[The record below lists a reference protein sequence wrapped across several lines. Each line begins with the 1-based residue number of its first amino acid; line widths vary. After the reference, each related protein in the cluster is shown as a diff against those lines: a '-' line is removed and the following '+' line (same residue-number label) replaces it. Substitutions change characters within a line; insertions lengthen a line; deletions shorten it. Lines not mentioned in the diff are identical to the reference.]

1 MKLFRPLWS
10 NLKPLTE
17 EKGVERIKHLPVL
30 AKEITAM
37 LEPRDGQYFIDMTFG
52 GGGHTKHLLS
62 TQKKMTIFALD
73 RDPAAFQRAIVLAK
87 DVAAK
92 ENGQKVIPLLGRFSE
107 LSTLMRNLKAP
118 THFLDGAIMD
128 LGTSSFQFEEGLR
141 GFSLR
146 ANGPLDMRMDA
157 DRFPNMPTAADVVNT
172 LGAEDLAKIFKTYG
186 EEKYAMK
193 VAQAIID
200 SRFMMK
206 SLRTTQELATLVG
219 NILGG
224 ERHDSLGRSAHPATK
239 VFQAL
244 RIFVNNEMNE
254 INYGIDLVSRYLKR
268 SEHCPET
275 EDANELV
282 TEERANG
289 GLLAAISFHSL
300 EDKIVKGKF
309 VGQEPTKAERNT
321 IAYEL
326 PELGLPAS
334 AQKKQQ
340 KTWKFYQKRIS
351 YPSENEIN
359 LNPRSRSA
367 KLRFGLRMNA

>member
-1 MKLFRPLWS
+1 MKLFRPLWTH
-10 NLKPLTE
+10 LKPLAE
-17 EKGVERIKHLPVL
+17 EKSVDKIKHLPVL
-30 AKEITAM
+30 AKEITQI

-52 GGGHTKHLLS
+52 GGGHTKYLLS
-62 TQKKMTIFALD
+62 THKKITIFALD

-87 DVAAK
+87 DVDAK

-107 LSTLMRNLKAP
+107 LSTLMGKLKVP
-118 THFLDGAIMD
+118 KHFVDGAIMD
-128 LGTSSFQFEEGLR
+128 LGASSFQFEEGPR

-172 LGAEDLAKIFKTYG
+172 LGAEELAKIFKTYG

-193 VAQAIID
+193 VAQTIID

-219 NILGG
+219 NVLGG
-224 ERHDSLGRSAHPATK
+224 ERYDQLGRSAHPATK

-254 INYGIDLVSRYLKR
+254 ISHGIDTVSRYLKR
-268 SEHCPET
+268 SEHT
-275 EDANELV
+275 QTDDDNDLV
-282 TEERANG
+282 TEDRAKG
-289 GLLAAISFHSL
+289 GLLGVISFHSL

-309 VGQEPTKAERNT
+309 VGLKPTKAEKNT
-321 IAYEL
+321 IAYERPDL
-326 PELGLPAS
+326 EPVIERER
-334 AQKKQQ
+334 
-340 KTWKFYQKRIS
+340 KTWKFYQTRII
-351 YPSENEIN
+351 YPSENEVN

-367 KLRFGLRMNA
+367 KLRFGVRLNDA

>member
-10 NLKPLTE
+10 NLKPLAE
-17 EKGVERIKHLPVL
+17 ERGVDRIKHLPVL
-30 AKEITAM
+30 AKEITAI
-37 LEPRDGQYFIDMTFG
+37 LEPRDGQYLIDMTFG

-62 TQKKMTIFALD
+62 TQKKITIFALD

-92 ENGQKVIPLLGRFSE
+92 GNGQKIIPLLGRFSE
-107 LSTLMRNLKAP
+107 LATLMRNLKAP

-128 LGTSSFQFEEGLR
+128 LGTSSFQFEEGPR

-146 ANGPLDMRMDA
+146 TNGPLDMRMDA

-186 EEKYAMK
+186 EERYAMK

-224 ERHDSLGRSAHPATK
+224 ERYDSLGRSAHPATK

-268 SEHCPET
+268 SQHPESD
-275 EDANELV
+275 DANDLV

-289 GLLAAISFHSL
+289 GLLGVISFHSL

-309 VGQEPTKAERNT
+309 VGQAPTKAEKNT
-321 IAYEL
+321 IAYER
-326 PELGLPAS
+326 PEQPVTEMER
-334 AQKKQQ
+334 
-340 KTWKFYQKRIS
+340 KTWKFYQTRIS
-351 YPSENEIN
+351 YPSENEIH

-367 KLRFGLRMNA
+367 KLRFAVRMNV